1 MPISDVIN
9 VSISVSGAG
18 PSQANFGVPCI
29 AAASLWFTNAV
40 RSYSS
45 ANAVLTEATA
55 ALGAGPAAIH
65 PAYICASQIF
75 AQNPAPPLVLIGPR
89 TSNYTQTTTMLLL
102 SVSNLDTYT
111 IQLRQPGGAL
121 KTVSFQS
128 TGVPTADVL
137 TMNTAVTALAIPG
150 LVATH
155 SSATMTLTMTAGL
168 LLDVYPDVPAH
179 MTFTDTTPSPAGLTT
194 DLNNLVTYAS
204 SQGGFYFLLLDSNSA
219 AEITTAAAFAEANGP
234 MMFVW
239 NNSDTICATGSSSD
253 IFSTEKGLSH
263 ARSGGIFAQTELLS
277 YSGAAWVGRMAPTTA
292 GSENWAMKTLA
303 NVPIDNLTTTQIHN
317 VEGKNGSVYSSLLGV
332 GVTQFG
338 KQPSGQWLDITRGSD
353 ALTNAIQ
360 VGIVTLQL
368 NNLKVP
374 YTDAGVDLVRGVLTG
389 VLQSF
394 VQSGFIAA
402 SPAFT
407 ISTPAIASVAYA
419 NKALRNLPSVF
430 FAATLAGAI
439 NSVQITGVL
448 TY

>member
-1 MPISDVIN
+1 
-9 VSISVSGAG
+9 
-18 PSQANFGVPCI
+18 
-29 AAASLWFTNAV
+29 
-40 RSYSS
+40 
-45 ANAVLTEATA
+45 
-55 ALGAGPAAIH
+55 
-65 PAYICASQIF
+65 
-75 AQNPAPPLVLIGPR
+75 
-89 TSNYTQTTTMLLL
+89 
-102 SVSNLDTYT
+102 
-111 IQLRQPGGAL
+111 
-121 KTVSFQS
+121 
-128 TGVPTADVL
+128 
-137 TMNTAVTALAIPG
+137 
-150 LVATH
+150 
-155 SSATMTLTMTAGL
+155 
-168 LLDVYPDVPAH
+168 
-179 MTFTDTTPSPAGLTT
+179 
-194 DLNNLVTYAS
+194 
-204 SQGGFYFLLLDSNSA
+204 
-219 AEITTAAAFAEANGP
+219 
-234 MMFVW
+234 
-239 NNSDTICATGSSSD
+239 
-253 IFSTEKGLSH
+253 
-263 ARSGGIFAQTELLS
+263 
-277 YSGAAWVGRMAPTTA
+277 VGRMAPTTA